1 MTNPFYKY
9 IGKED
14 HLHIQVTQ
22 YLNTQYPKVL
32 WHHSPNEG
40 KRSAFE
46 RFKTSVLGVKSG
58 CPDILIFNPIHPFVG
73 LAIELKIKPNKV
85 SSNQKEFLAN
95 LLSCGWMT
103 VVCYTFEETKHII
116 DEYFKK

>member
-1 MTNPFYKY
+1 MPNPFLKY
-9 IGKED
+9 LGAED

-58 CPDILIFNPIHPFVG
+58 CPDILIFTPIRPFVG

-85 SSNQKEFLAN
+85 SPNQKEFLN
-95 LLSCGWMT
+95 QLLSCGWMT
-103 VVCYTFEETKHII
+103 FVGFNFEETKHVI
-116 DEYFKK
+116 DEYLKK